1 MLTLNWHQDDAE
13 EVWHPVPDQQ
23 RQWSRCIG
31 CVKWHQPGVSGQAA
45 LGDHCF
51 APGLLLREVPPYFTV
66 SDKVLTQTWFKVC
79 LEFRLLQ
86 SSEQH
91 ILCPVNFLILD
102 LQCPPQYSYRPHQM
116 TNCPLPLADSPSVND
131 FLIFI
136 IMICSW
142 SLLCDNIHWLGS
154 YPQYSIYYLHMVEKV
169 LLNLLINLLWWNEMH
184 PASG

>member
-1 MLTLNWHQDDAE
+1 MRRKSDTPSLTSSASGHGASDVSSDIGRVSLARRPSGITASLLDCSSE
-13 EVWHPVPDQQ
+13 
-23 RQWSRCIG
+23 RC
-31 CVKWHQPGVSGQAA
+31 
-45 LGDHCF
+45 
-51 APGLLLREVPPYFTV
+51 RPYFIV

-79 LEFRLLQ
+79 LEFRLLR
-86 SSEQH
+86 SSEQQ
-91 ILCPVNFLILD
+91 ILCLVTFLILD

-136 IMICSW
+136 IMICSR